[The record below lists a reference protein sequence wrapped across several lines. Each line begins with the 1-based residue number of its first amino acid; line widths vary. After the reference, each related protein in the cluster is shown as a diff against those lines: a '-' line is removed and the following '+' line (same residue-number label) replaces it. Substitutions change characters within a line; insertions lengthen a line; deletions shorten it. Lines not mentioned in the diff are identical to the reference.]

1 MGDIKRQHY
10 VPRSYLKRFSFDGK
24 CIHSFLVK
32 SDCIESLSE
41 DILAQINKDISL
53 KDVCVEKDFYTL
65 KSHAR
70 KNGTNPLDIEK
81 NFFHGY
87 AENKFKEIID
97 HFDDIAK
104 KIIREK
110 KDIEQIKITPE
121 QKFRLLQS
129 AFIQYYRTP
138 RFKKIFQ
145 DISTVIDITHSL
157 YKKGLPTEVNI
168 DKFDVSYA
176 HANKTYANIYL
187 FRAFLNK
194 ALNYSL
200 LLRVS
205 DNSNFYISDHPVV
218 IHKLGVKGKDCLN
231 VNFYEDE
238 FSLFFP
244 LTPYL
249 ILELYN
255 PTYFPKS
262 LHMNNTISIVNSE
275 YENQVNKYQYIN
287 SEKFVFSYKN
297 DFSLFLKP
305 VNNGKS
311 ENAEL

>member
-1 MGDIKRQHY
+1 MI
-10 VPRSYLKRFSFDGK
+10 
-24 CIHSFLVK
+24 
-32 SDCIESLSE
+32 
-41 DILAQINKDISL
+41 
-53 KDVCVEKDFYTL
+53 
-65 KSHAR
+65 
-70 KNGTNPLDIEK
+70 
-81 NFFHGY
+81 

-275 YENQVNKYQYIN
+275 YENQVNKYKR
-287 SEKFVFSYKN
+287 KFANVNRSSKN
-297 DFSLFLKP
+297 
-305 VNNGKS
+305 GQ
-311 ENAEL
+311 